1 MNFLL
6 DLAIVTVSCLALGL
20 ASKYLKQASIPAY
33 IIAGI
38 ILGKSGLDLISSEA
52 SYEFISWLGK
62 IGVILLMFYIGLE
75 FNYKGIKEPRR
86 LFAGC
91 TDFAVNFSVG
101 FLLGLVIGLSLIEAF
116 ILASAVYISS
126 SAIVISSLIENKRLI
141 YPEAETVVWLMVF
154 EDIILAILLVV
165 LTSVMAGSPA
175 MIPVSLAATLLLI
188 VFLLALIRRLSNFIS
203 PLFERDDEIPI
214 LLIFALIFGF
224 SALAYLLGISLQALG
239 HLLSIS
245 LHCHISEIIV
255 AFFLGSALSGVKSFK
270 KLIGATISF
279 KNLFLTIFFF
289 SFGMMFRFQ
298 FATLNSADFVFA
310 LLALITLSILGKFV
324 GGAIIGKRLH
334 GSLETGL
341 RVGAYTT
348 PRGEFSV
355 VLLAVVIGMET
366 GISELLL
373 SLVVAYVIIISIIGS
388 SFAKH
393 GDMIAKRMMVGFNKL
408 MKRNNNVN

>member
-1 MNFLL
+1 MNFIL

-20 ASKYLKQASIPAY
+20 VSKYLRQASVPVY

-38 ILGKSGLDLISSEA
+38 ILGKSGFDLISS
-52 SYEFISWLGK
+52 YEFVQWLGK

-75 FNYKGIKEPRR
+75 FNFKGIKEPGR

-91 TDFAVNFSVG
+91 TDFGVNFIAG
-101 FLLGLVIGLSLIEAF
+101 FSLGLVIGLTLLEAF

-154 EDIILAILLVV
+154 EDIVLAILLVV
-165 LTSVMAGSPA
+165 LTSIMAGSLA
-175 MIPVSLAATLLLI
+175 MIPVCLATTLLLI
-188 VFLLALIRRLSNFIS
+188 VFILVLIRRLSNFIS

-214 LLIFALIFGF
+214 LLIFALLFGF
-224 SALAYLLGISLQALG
+224 SAIA
-239 HLLSIS
+239 HLL
-245 LHCHISEIIV
+245 CVSEVIV

-270 KLIGATISF
+270 KLFGATISF

-289 SFGMMFRFQ
+289 SFGMMFQFQ
-298 FATLNSADFVFA
+298 FATLSSAYFVLA
-310 LLALITLSILGKFV
+310 LLALITLSILGKFAS
-324 GGAIIGKRLH
+324 GALIGKRLH

-355 VLLAVVIGMET
+355 VLIMVVMEIG
-366 GISELLL
+366 ILKLLPSIELLF
-373 SLVVAYVIIISIIGS
+373 SLVVAYVIILSIMGS
-388 SFAKH
+388 FFARH
-393 GDMIAKRMMVGFNKL
+393 GDRISKAMAGSIKHLICLK
-408 MKRNNNVN
+408 

>member
-1 MNFLL
+1 MNFLV
-6 DLAIVTVSCLALGL
+6 DLAIVMVSCLALGL
-20 ASKYLKQASIPAY
+20 ASKYLRQASIPAY

-38 ILGKSGLDLISSEA
+38 ILGKSGLDLITSDA
-52 SYEFISWLGK
+52 SYDFISWLGK

-75 FNYKGIKEPRR
+75 FNFKGIKEPRR

-101 FLLGLVIGLSLIEAF
+101 FLLGIVIGLSLIEAF

-165 LTSVMAGSPA
+165 LTSIMAGSLA

-188 VFLLALIRRLSNFIS
+188 VFILALIRRLSNFIA

-224 SALAYLLGISLQALG
+224 SALAYLMGIL
-239 HLLSIS
+239 
-245 LHCHISEIIV
+245 LHCHISEVIV
-255 AFFLGSALSGVKSFK
+255 AFFLGSALSGVKSFR
-270 KLIGATISF
+270 KLFGTIISF

-289 SFGMMFRFQ
+289 SFGMMFQFQ
-298 FATLNSADFVFA
+298 FAALNSADFVLA
-310 LLALITLSILGKFV
+310 LLALIILSIVGKFV
-324 GGAIIGKRLH
+324 SGAIIGKRLH

-355 VLLAVVIGMET
+355 VLIMVVMEIGIPELLPS
-366 GISELLL
+366 IELLL
-373 SLVVAYVIIISIIGS
+373 SLVVAYVIILSIVGS
-388 SFAKH
+388 FFAKH
-393 GDMIAKRMMVGFNKL
+393 GDKIGKAMMVVANKL
-408 MKRNNNVN
+408 IPQAHL

>member
-20 ASKYLKQASIPAY
+20 ASKYLRQASIPAY

-38 ILGKSGLDLISSEA
+38 LLGKSGLNLISSDA
-52 SYEFISWLGK
+52 SYDFISWLGK

-101 FLLGLVIGLSLIEAF
+101 FLLGIVIGLSLVEAF

-165 LTSVMAGSPA
+165 LTSVMVGSLA

-188 VFLLALIRRLSNFIS
+188 VFILALIRRLSNFIA

-224 SALAYLLGISLQALG
+224 SALAYLMGIL
-239 HLLSIS
+239 
-245 LHCHISEIIV
+245 LHCHISEVIV
-255 AFFLGSALSGVKSFK
+255 AFFLGSALAGVKSFR
-270 KLIGATISF
+270 KLFGTIISF

-289 SFGMMFRFQ
+289 SFGMMFQFQ
-298 FATLNSADFVFA
+298 FAALNSADFVLA
-310 LLALITLSILGKFV
+310 LLALIFLSIVGKFIS
-324 GGAIIGKRLH
+324 GAIIGKRLH

-355 VLLAVVIGMET
+355 VLIMVVMENMIGIPELLPS
-366 GISELLL
+366 IELLL
-373 SLVVAYVIIISIIGS
+373 SLVVAYVIILSIMGS
-388 SFAKH
+388 FFAKQ
-393 GDMIAKRMMVGFNKL
+393 GDKIGKAMMSVVNKL
-408 MKRNNNVN
+408 LPQAHR

>member
-38 ILGKSGLDLISSEA
+38 ILGKSGLDLITSEA
-52 SYEFISWLGK
+52 SYDFISWLGK

-165 LTSVMAGSPA
+165 LTSVMAGSLA

-188 VFLLALIRRLSNFIS
+188 VFILALIRRLSNFIS

-224 SALAYLLGISLQALG
+224 SALAYLMGIL
-239 HLLSIS
+239 
-245 LHCHISEIIV
+245 LHCHISEVIV
-255 AFFLGSALSGVKSFK
+255 AFFLGSALAGVKSFR
-270 KLIGATISF
+270 KLLGTIISF

-298 FATLNSADFVFA
+298 FAALNSADFVLA
-310 LLALITLSILGKFV
+310 LLALIFLSIAGKFIS
-324 GGAIIGKRLH
+324 GAIIGKRLH

-355 VLLAVVIGMET
+355 VLIMVVMEIGILELLPS
-366 GISELLL
+366 IELLL
-373 SLVVAYVIIISIIGS
+373 SLVVAYVIILSIMGS
-388 SFAKH
+388 FFAKH
-393 GDMIAKRMMVGFNKL
+393 GDKIGKAMMSVVNKL
-408 MKRNNNVN
+408 MPQAHR

>member
-20 ASKYLKQASIPAY
+20 ASKYLRQASIPVY

-38 ILGKSGLDLISSEA
+38 ILGKSGLDWISSDA

-75 FNYKGIKEPRR
+75 FNYKGLKEPRR

-101 FLLGLVIGLSLIEAF
+101 FLLGLVIGLSLVEAF
-116 ILASAVYISS
+116 IVASAVYISS

-165 LTSVMAGSPA
+165 LTSVLADSLA
-175 MIPVSLAATLLLI
+175 IIPVSLIATLLLI
-188 VFLLALIRRLSNFIS
+188 VFILALIRMLSNFIS

-214 LLIFALIFGF
+214 LLIFALIFGS
-224 SALAYLLGISLQALG
+224 SALAYLMGIL
-239 HLLSIS
+239 
-245 LHCHISEIIV
+245 LHCHISEVIV
-255 AFFLGSALSGVKSFK
+255 AFFLGSALAGINSFK
-270 KLIGATISF
+270 KLLGTIISF

-289 SFGMMFRFQ
+289 SFGMSFQFQ
-298 FATLNSADFVFA
+298 FAALNSVDFVLA
-310 LLALITLSILGKFV
+310 LLALIVFSIVGKFV
-324 GGAIIGKRLH
+324 SGAITGKRLH

-341 RVGAYTT
+341 RIGAYTT

-355 VLLAVVIGMET
+355 VLIMIVMEL
-366 GISELLL
+366 GVLKLLPSIELLL
-373 SLVVAYVIIISIIGS
+373 SLVVAYVIILSITGS
-388 SFAKH
+388 FFAKH
-393 GDMIAKRMMVGFNKL
+393 GDKIGKATMIVVNKL
-408 MKRNNNVN
+408 MPEANR

>member
-20 ASKYLKQASIPAY
+20 ASKYLRQASIPAY

-38 ILGKSGLDLISSEA
+38 ILGKSGFDLISSDA

-165 LTSVMAGSPA
+165 LTSVIVGSPA

-188 VFLLALIRRLSNFIS
+188 VFILALIRRLSNFIA

-224 SALAYLLGISLQALG
+224 SALAYLMGIL
-239 HLLSIS
+239 
-245 LHCHISEIIV
+245 LHCHISEVIV
-255 AFFLGSALSGVKSFK
+255 AFFLGSALAGVKSFR
-270 KLIGATISF
+270 KLFGTIISF

-289 SFGMMFRFQ
+289 SFGMMFQLQ
-298 FATLNSADFVFA
+298 FATLNSADFIIA
-310 LLALITLSILGKFV
+310 LLALIFLSIVGKFV
-324 GGAIIGKRLH
+324 SGAIIGKRLH

-355 VLLAVVIGMET
+355 VLIMVVMEIGILELLPS
-366 GISELLL
+366 IELLL
-373 SLVVAYVIIISIIGS
+373 SLVVAYVIILSIMGS
-388 SFAKH
+388 FFAKH
-393 GDMIAKRMMVGFNKL
+393 GDKIGKAMMRVVNKL
-408 MKRNNNVN
+408 MPQAHR

>member
-6 DLAIVTVSCLALGL
+6 DLAIVMVSCLALGL
-20 ASKYLKQASIPAY
+20 ASKYLRQASIPAY

-38 ILGKSGLDLISSEA
+38 ILGKSGLDLITSDA
-52 SYEFISWLGK
+52 SYDFISWLGK

-75 FNYKGIKEPRR
+75 FNFKGIKEPRR

-101 FLLGLVIGLSLIEAF
+101 FLLGIVIGLSLIEAF
-116 ILASAVYISS
+116 ILASAIYISS

-165 LTSVMAGSPA
+165 LTSIMAGSLA

-188 VFLLALIRRLSNFIS
+188 VFILALIRRLSNFIA

-224 SALAYLLGISLQALG
+224 SALAYLMGIL
-239 HLLSIS
+239 
-245 LHCHISEIIV
+245 LHCHISEVIV
-255 AFFLGSALSGVKSFK
+255 AFFLGSALSGVKSFR
-270 KLIGATISF
+270 KLFGTIISF

-289 SFGMMFRFQ
+289 SFGMMFQFQ
-298 FATLNSADFVFA
+298 FAALNSADFVLA
-310 LLALITLSILGKFV
+310 LLALIILSIVGKFV
-324 GGAIIGKRLH
+324 SGAIIGKRLH

-355 VLLAVVIGMET
+355 VLIMVVMEIGIPELLPS
-366 GISELLL
+366 IELLL
-373 SLVVAYVIIISIIGS
+373 SLVVAYVIILSIVGS
-388 SFAKH
+388 FFAKH
-393 GDMIAKRMMVGFNKL
+393 GDKIGKAMMVVANKL
-408 MKRNNNVN
+408 IPQAHL

>member
-20 ASKYLKQASIPAY
+20 ASKYLRQASIPAY

-38 ILGKSGLDLISSEA
+38 ILGRSGLDLISSDA
-52 SYEFISWLGK
+52 SYDFISWLGK

-101 FLLGLVIGLSLIEAF
+101 FLLGIVIGLSLIEAF

-165 LTSVMAGSPA
+165 LTSVMVGSLA

-188 VFLLALIRRLSNFIS
+188 VFILVLIRRLSNFIA

-224 SALAYLLGISLQALG
+224 SALAYLMGIL
-239 HLLSIS
+239 
-245 LHCHISEIIV
+245 LHCHISEVIV
-255 AFFLGSALSGVKSFK
+255 AFFLGSALAGVKSFR
-270 KLIGATISF
+270 KLFGTIISF

-289 SFGMMFRFQ
+289 SFGMMFQFQ
-298 FATLNSADFVFA
+298 FAALNSADFVLA
-310 LLALITLSILGKFV
+310 LLALIILSIVGKFIS
-324 GGAIIGKRLH
+324 GAIIGKRLH

-355 VLLAVVIGMET
+355 VLIMVVMEIGILELLPS
-366 GISELLL
+366 IELLL
-373 SLVVAYVIIISIIGS
+373 SLVVAYVIILSIVGS
-388 SFAKH
+388 FFAKH
-393 GDMIAKRMMVGFNKL
+393 GDKIGKAMMSVVNKL
-408 MKRNNNVN
+408 LPQAHR

>member
-52 SYEFISWLGK
+52 SYDFISWLGK

-165 LTSVMAGSPA
+165 LTSVIVGSPA

-188 VFLLALIRRLSNFIS
+188 VFILALIRRLSNFIA

-224 SALAYLLGISLQALG
+224 SALAYLMGIL
-239 HLLSIS
+239 
-245 LHCHISEIIV
+245 LHCHISEVIV
-255 AFFLGSALSGVKSFK
+255 AFFLGSALSGVKSFR
-270 KLIGATISF
+270 KLFGTIISF

-289 SFGMMFRFQ
+289 SFGMMFQLQ
-298 FATLNSADFVFA
+298 FAALNSADFVLA
-310 LLALITLSILGKFV
+310 LLALIFLSIVGKFV
-324 GGAIIGKRLH
+324 SGAIIGKRLH

-355 VLLAVVIGMET
+355 VLIMVVMEIGILELLPS
-366 GISELLL
+366 IELLL
-373 SLVVAYVIIISIIGS
+373 SLVVAYVIILSIMGS
-388 SFAKH
+388 FFAKH
-393 GDMIAKRMMVGFNKL
+393 GDKIGKAMMSVVNKL
-408 MKRNNNVN
+408 MPQAHR